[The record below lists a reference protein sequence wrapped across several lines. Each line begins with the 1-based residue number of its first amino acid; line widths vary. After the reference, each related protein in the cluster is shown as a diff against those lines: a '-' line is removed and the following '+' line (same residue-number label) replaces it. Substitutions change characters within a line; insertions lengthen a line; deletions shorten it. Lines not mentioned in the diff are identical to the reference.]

1 MSSDLKKN
9 KTNTM
14 KDLLRNPLVTELVTM
29 AFAEDI
35 GDGDHTSLACIDKKA
50 KGKSIIVAKEDG
62 IIAGMLLGEYI
73 FKRVD
78 PSLTVKLLKQDG
90 EIVKNEEVVMEI
102 EGSDI
107 SMLTAE
113 RTVLNFMQRLSG
125 ISTLTAKYVNE
136 LKGLHTQILD
146 TRKTTPGMRLLEKW
160 AVKNGGGSNHRIGLY
175 DMILLKDNH
184 HDFAGGI
191 KQSIDKTHAYLKSK
205 NLKLDIEIETRNIDE
220 VKKVLEVGG
229 VTRIMLDNFS
239 IPMLKE
245 AVSIIKGKFE
255 TEASGGI
262 TLNTLRSYA
271 ETGVDFI
278 SSGALTHSVKSLDL
292 SMRAV

>member
-1 MSSDLKKN
+1 MN
-9 KTNTM
+9 N
-14 KDLLRNPLVTELVTM
+14 LLRHPMVVQLIEM

-35 GDGDHTSLACIDKKA
+35 GEGDHTSMACIDKNA
-50 KGKSIIVAKEDG
+50 KGKTIIVAKEKG
-62 IIAGMLLGEYI
+62 ILAGVELGKYI
-73 FKRVD
+73 FQKVD
-78 PSLTVKLLKQDG
+78 PQLQVTIHLADG
-90 EIVKNEEVVMEI
+90 TAVNPNDVVMTI
-102 EGSDI
+102 EGSEI

-125 ISTLTAKYVNE
+125 VSTETAKYVKLLE
-136 LKGLHTQILD
+136 GLHTQILD

-184 HDFAGGI
+184 NDFAGGI
-191 KQSIDKTHAYLKSK
+191 KQAIERTQQYLKDHKLS
-205 NLKLDIEIETRNIDE
+205 LKIEVETRTINE
-220 VKKVLEVGG
+220 VKQAMEIGG
-229 VTRIMLDNFS
+229 IDRIMLDNFS

-245 AVSIIKGKFE
+245 AVQLIDGKFE

-262 TLNTLRSYA
+262 TIETVRAYA

-292 SMRAV
+292 SMRAG